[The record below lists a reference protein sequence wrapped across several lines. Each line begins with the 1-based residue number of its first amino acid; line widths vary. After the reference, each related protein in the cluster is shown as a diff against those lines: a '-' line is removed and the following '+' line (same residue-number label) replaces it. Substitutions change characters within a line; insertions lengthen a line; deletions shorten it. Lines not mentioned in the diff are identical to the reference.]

1 MHTSVHTCCW
11 LNSLLPL
18 LAGLAGLAA
27 RFKRYAG
34 RIKIRQYSIK
44 KRSLCLC
51 KVSKMTRKH
60 VGPTNRMK
68 KVVLTIVEKDI
79 IYTYTH
85 MYTYV
90 YSNFDEEKRDLK

>member
-1 MHTSVHTCCW
+1 
-11 LNSLLPL
+11 
-18 LAGLAGLAA
+18 
-27 RFKRYAG
+27 
-34 RIKIRQYSIK
+34 
-44 KRSLCLC
+44 
-51 KVSKMTRKH
+51 
-60 VGPTNRMK
+60 MK